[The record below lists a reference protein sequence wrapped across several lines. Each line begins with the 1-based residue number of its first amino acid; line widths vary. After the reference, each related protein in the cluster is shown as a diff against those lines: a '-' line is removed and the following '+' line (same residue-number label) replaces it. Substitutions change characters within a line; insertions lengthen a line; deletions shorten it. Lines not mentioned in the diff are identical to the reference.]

1 MDKAPDGV
9 TPVPETVE
17 VKRPSGTAWYVVH
30 TYSGYEN
37 KVRDN
42 LLKRIKSMQ
51 QTEQIFDVL
60 VPTETEVEVD
70 KRNRKKMV
78 TKRVYPGYV
87 MVEMLMTD
95 SSWYVVR
102 NTPGV
107 MGFVSPTVGNA
118 GRPVP
123 LLPEEVSKIKQ
134 LMGLEATP
142 KVSIKVEVGQM
153 VQIVDGPFHDKKGI
167 VQEVDP
173 NRAKVTVLLDM
184 FGHETPSEVDF
195 SSIIALD

>member
-1 MDKAPDGV
+1 MDNALDGV

-17 VKRPSGTAWYVVH
+17 IKRPNGTAWYVVH

-42 LLKRIKSMQ
+42 LLKRIKSMGQ
-51 QTEQIFDVL
+51 VEQIFDVL

-70 KRNRKKMV
+70 KRNRKKTV

-87 MVEMLMTD
+87 LVEMVMTD

-153 VQIVDGPFHDKKGI
+153 VQIIDGPFQEKKGT
-167 VQEVDP
+167 VLEVDP
-173 NRAKVTVLLDM
+173 NRAKVKVLLNI
-184 FGHETPSEVDF
+184 FGHETSCEVDF
-195 SSIIALD
+195 ASIITLS